1 MAGWLGTACV
11 GTKISEK
18 IDASD
23 VATIQGLECAFGNV
37 IGVVLALAGV
47 VVFVTFIIG
56 GFKYL
61 TSGSD
66 PKAVESAKH
75 ALTAAISGL
84 VVLVLA
90 FVVLLVIQA
99 ITGVQVTQFKVVQP

>member
-1 MAGWLGTACV
+1 MASWLGTACV
-11 GTKISEK
+11 GTKISDTV
-18 IDASD
+18 DASD
-23 VATIQGLECAFGNV
+23 VATIAGLECAFGNV
-37 IGVVLALAGV
+37 IGVVLALSGV
-47 VVFVTFIIG
+47 VVFVTFLIG

-75 ALTAAISGL
+75 TLTAAIAGL

-90 FVVLLVIQA
+90 FAVLLVIQA
-99 ITGVQVTQFKVVQP
+99 VTGVQVTQFKVTTP